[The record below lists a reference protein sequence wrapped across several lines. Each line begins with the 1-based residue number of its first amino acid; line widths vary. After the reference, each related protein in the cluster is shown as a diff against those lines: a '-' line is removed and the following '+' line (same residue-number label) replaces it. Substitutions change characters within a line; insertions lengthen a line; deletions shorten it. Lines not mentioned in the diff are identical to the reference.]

1 MRLFQP
7 VSFDVCTAASL
18 RLEVTGLQRGI
29 SCSLRRTGE
38 VCALGAGERLNERR
52 KWVYERPGR
61 RTGTSVRVEFGE
73 CGRKRS
79 GPETRRQSL
88 CTTMVSL
95 ETLCEGGEEYPAVT
109 ERSESVQDLAK
120 SQMRATHE

>member
-1 MRLFQP
+1 MLLLQP

-38 VCALGAGERLNERR
+38 VCALGAGERLNECR
-52 KWVYERPGR
+52 KRVYERPGR

-79 GPETRRQSL
+79 GPETRRQRL

-95 ETLCEGGEEYPAVT
+95 EALGEGREEYPVT
-109 ERSESVQDLAK
+109 KRFESVQDLAK
-120 SQMRATHE
+120 AQTRATHE